1 VKSRYLVDTELLGVF
16 DTLPTIDLTPQVLP
30 AIRAAG
36 LPLQF
41 ETVPPDAANVRRRK
55 VPGPSGAP
63 AVEIAIYT
71 PRPRAASLPCIFHIH
86 GGGYVTGSTAALR
99 RFLKSQ
105 AASAC

>member
-71 PRPRAASLPCIFHIH
+71 PRPRAAC
-86 GGGYVTGSTAALR
+86 
-99 RFLKSQ
+99 
-105 AASAC
+105 